1 VLSALYALTSC
12 GLCEVSMHDARQR
25 SRVNSKVSFRK
36 KPVGVAP
43 PIAPTARAPAPA
55 RVAPR
60 EPEAPTPRVSET
72 FDLSAALSAELGDEP
87 LPFELEPPRAVV
99 AREPEPE
106 PEPEPDDDELD
117 QRTTNVIDVPM
128 FDESVVE
135 ATSLPAEPPAQAAAN
150 DDSRAIRKAKRT
162 QQLLAFVAVPRAPAR
177 KP

>member
-1 VLSALYALTSC
+1 
-12 GLCEVSMHDARQR
+12 
-25 SRVNSKVSFRK
+25 
-36 KPVGVAP
+36 
-43 PIAPTARAPAPA
+43 
-55 RVAPR
+55 
-60 EPEAPTPRVSET
+60 
-72 FDLSAALSAELGDEP
+72 
-87 LPFELEPPRAVV
+87 VV